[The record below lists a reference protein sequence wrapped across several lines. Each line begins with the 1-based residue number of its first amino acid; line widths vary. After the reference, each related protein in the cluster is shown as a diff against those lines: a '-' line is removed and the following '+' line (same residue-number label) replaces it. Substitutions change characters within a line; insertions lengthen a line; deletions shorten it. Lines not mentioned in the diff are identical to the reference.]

1 MNNSS
6 SFFRGS
12 AFWIQGLRIR
22 NFSLNVGSG
31 VLDVDE
37 VNSLS
42 DDPVEVTLIR
52 GGVALIRGGMLFLSS
67 SVVSFLSS

>member
-52 GGVALIRGGMLFLSS
+52 GGVALIGGGIFFLSS
-67 SVVSFLSS
+67 SVVSLLSS